1 MMGPGTD
8 GSHPPEQT
16 ISISIYIYIYLY
28 LYIYI
33 INIIYIYTYFHKI
46 VQDILVKQNDL
57 AQN

>member
-1 MMGPGTD
+1 MDLIPL
-8 GSHPPEQT
+8 SRLYLYLEK
-16 ISISIYIYIYLY
+16 YIYLY

-33 INIIYIYTYFHKI
+33 INIIYIYIYTYFHKI